1 MHLFPMLAA
10 GSLLLTVAALAD
22 EPSVRQAGEWQVT
35 TIGPGGKANPPKSY
49 CYGQASIT
57 DLMKSMGVCSKRDIS
72 TIGTRTTVDAI
83 CTKGT
88 QQVTAHMTITAAS
101 DTSRHAQLQFIYSP
115 PIAGMSNIDIISDSK
130 WLGPCPNGEKP
141 VN

>member
-1 MHLFPMLAA
+1 MQPHVCLGTDRQEVFLIHLFPMLAA

-57 DLMKSMGVCSKRDIS
+57 DLMKSMGVCSKP
-72 TIGTRTTVDAI
+72 T
-83 CTKGT
+83 
-88 QQVTAHMTITAAS
+88 
-101 DTSRHAQLQFIYSP
+101 
-115 PIAGMSNIDIISDSK
+115 
-130 WLGPCPNGEKP
+130 
-141 VN
+141 